1 MFNSLDLPD
10 MRITFFIIL
19 TLVVNNAFAQNENKE
34 VSNENVKDTFLL
46 KETTVVAKTPIQKGN
61 MFRYDVKQATM
72 TISVLGEP
80 DVLRHISSL
89 PGVSTGVEGT
99 LGLFVRG
106 GNCGSNGLFFN
117 DVPLYVSSHLM
128 GFVSVFPPE
137 MVDNTTFYQG
147 GFSPSKGNMSSSLL
161 DVKTKREL
169 GTPYNGTFY
178 ISPYLSGLYQS
189 IPIIKNKVSL
199 QLSGRSTFLPYILNW
214 FNDTND
220 ELNIDVYDLCAK
232 LDCRLSDRSVLD
244 IMCFHTNDN
253 FDYLSGGGNNVV
265 QKWETTIWKAGWNF
279 YINDHL
285 HLNTMLY
292 KDNVY
297 SVQKQR
303 SPYYINPEED
313 NSRLELSSSL
323 KEWCLTTKMDW
334 NINNMLSINGGFST
348 QHQKF
353 CIGNSKYIL
362 MDNVDNKNYLYT
374 DNTLN
379 ALFVEAKYNVEQ
391 LTDIS
396 LGLRQVFQSNGKE
409 SHNEMDV
416 HFLNH
421 WYIFSNL
428 GVELSFDKMNQFY
441 HVLEGL
447 PTGWS
452 MNLMTASNA
461 KYPVEETKQFYAG
474 LFVNKNILNSD
485 FRATIGGYYRTMDGI
500 VSYKNARNAF
510 GFSTTSWEK
519 DVCKGKGKS
528 YGLESSISLRTD
540 KVQTSLSYTLSK
552 TDRTYAEMNKGKSFP
567 FKFDR
572 RHILNFEGAYTFAK
586 TKGKRIRY
594 EHTAGC
600 VVSYSSGNHVTLPIG
615 TYKGIEP
622 PYWERV
628 NSGRICP
635 DEYYL
640 HIYDRQK
647 MSDVNA
653 ITMKDY
659 FRTDVSYSMK
669 RIGKRVTNELT
680 LSVYNVFN
688 RHNPYTIFHE
698 DDKWKQLSILPIMP
712 SIRWC
717 ISWR

>member
-1 MFNSLDLPD
+1 
-10 MRITFFIIL
+10 MRITSFIIL
-19 TLVVNNAFAQNENKE
+19 ALVANNAFSQDENKE
-34 VSNENVKDTFLL
+34 VPNENVKDTFLL
-46 KETTVVAKTPIQKGN
+46 KEATVVAQTPAQKGN
-61 MFRYDVKQATM
+61 MFRYDVNQAAM

-89 PGVSTGVEGT
+89 PGVSSGVEGT

-117 DVPLYVSSHLM
+117 DVPLYVSSHIM

-137 MVDNTTFYQG
+137 MVENTTFYQG

-161 DVKTKREL
+161 DVTSKRQF
-169 GTPYNGTFY
+169 GTPYNGTVY
-178 ISPYLSGLYQS
+178 ISPYVSGLYQS
-189 IPIIKNKVSL
+189 LPLIKNKVSL
-199 QLSGRSTFLPYILNW
+199 QLSGRTSFAPYFFNW
-214 FNDTND
+214 FNKTKSRLD
-220 ELNIDVYDLCAK
+220 IDVYDLCVK
-232 LDCRLSDRSVLD
+232 LDNRLSDKSIVDLMYFR
-244 IMCFHTNDN
+244 TNDN
-253 FDYLSGGGNNVV
+253 FDYLGAAGNNKV
-265 QKWETTIWKAGWNF
+265 QKWESTIWKAGWNL
-279 YINDHL
+279 YVNDQFS
-285 HLNTMLY
+285 LNTVAY
-292 KDNVY
+292 KNHVH
-297 SVQKQR
+297 SVQREKY
-303 SPYYINPEED
+303 PYYINPKED

-323 KEWCLTTKMDW
+323 KEWCVSSKMNWVVNNKLT
-334 NINNMLSINGGFST
+334 INGGFST

-353 CIGNSKYIL
+353 YMSNHEYMRTDDISKTYEQ
-362 MDNVDNKNYLYT
+362 NT

-379 ALFVEAKYNVEQ
+379 ALFAEAKYNVEQ
-391 LTDIS
+391 LTDVS
-396 LGLRQVFQSNGKE
+396 LGLRLISQSNGKE
-409 SHNEMDV
+409 NHNGMDV
-416 HFLNH
+416 HILNH
-421 WYIFSNL
+421 WYILSNF

-452 MNLMTASNA
+452 MNLMTASNDR
-461 KYPVEETKQFYAG
+461 YPSEETKQFYAG
-474 LFVNKNILNSD
+474 LFVNERIWNSD
-485 FRATIGGYYRTMDGI
+485 FRATIGGYYRTMDGL

-519 DVCKGKGKS
+519 DVCQGKGKS
-528 YGLESSISLRTD
+528 YGLESSISLRSD

-552 TDRTYAEMNKGKSFP
+552 TDRTYAEMNKGKTFP

-600 VVSYSSGNHVTLPIG
+600 AVSYSSGNHVTLPIG

-622 PYWERV
+622 PYWLRA
-628 NSGRICP
+628 NSGWSCP
-635 DEYYL
+635 DEFYL

-659 FRTDVSYSMK
+659 FRTDMSYSMK

>member
-1 MFNSLDLPD
+1 
-10 MRITFFIIL
+10 MRITSFIIL
-19 TLVVNNAFAQNENKE
+19 ALFANNAFSQDENKE
-34 VSNENVKDTFLL
+34 VPNENVKDTFLL
-46 KETTVVAKTPIQKGN
+46 KEATVVAQTPAQKGN
-61 MFRYDVKQATM
+61 MFRYDVNQAAM

-89 PGVSTGVEGT
+89 PGVSSGVEGT

-137 MVDNTTFYQG
+137 MVENTTFYQG

-161 DVKTKREL
+161 DVTSKRQF
-169 GTPYNGTFY
+169 GNPYNGTFY

-214 FNDTND
+214 FNDTDD
-220 ELNIDVYDLCAK
+220 ELNVDVYDLCAK
-232 LDCRLSDRSVLD
+232 LDCRLTDKSVVD
-244 IMCFHTNDN
+244 VMCFHTNDN
-253 FDYLSGGGNNVV
+253 FDYLSGEGNNMV
-265 QKWETTIWKAGWNF
+265 QRWKSTILKAGWNL
-279 YINDHL
+279 YLNDHL
-285 HLNTMLY
+285 HFNTVAY
-292 KDNVY
+292 KNNVL

-303 SPYYINPEED
+303 TPYRFNPEKD

-323 KEWCLTTKMDW
+323 KEWCLTTKVDW
-334 NINNMLSINGGFST
+334 NVNDRLSIKGGFST

-353 CIGNSKYIL
+353 CLGNYKYIL
-362 MDNVDNKNYLYT
+362 TDDMDRKNYQKT

-379 ALFVEAKYNVEQ
+379 ALFAEAKYNVEQ
-391 LTDIS
+391 LTDVS
-396 LGLRQVFQSNGKE
+396 LGLRLISQSNGNK
-409 SHNEMDV
+409 SHNGMDV
-416 HFLNH
+416 HILNH
-421 WYIFSNL
+421 WYILSNL

-452 MNLMTASNA
+452 MNLMTASND
-461 KYPVEETKQFYAG
+461 KYPSEETKQFYAG
-474 LFVNKNILNSD
+474 LFVNERIWNSD
-485 FRATIGGYYRTMDGI
+485 FRATIGGYYRTMDGL

-519 DVCKGKGKS
+519 DVCQGKGKS
-528 YGLESSISLRTD
+528 YGLESSISLRSD

-586 TKGKRIRY
+586 TKGKRIKY

-600 VVSYSSGNHVTLPIG
+600 AVSYSSGNHVTLPIG
-615 TYKGIEP
+615 TYNGIEP

-717 ISWR
+717 INWR